1 MNFFV
6 ILIVAVFAV
15 NQLPDQSKVSNKTE
29 VAKPIVASSTPEKK
43 TTKQAVKPEP
53 PKQVVVQ
60 KEVKPEPPKQ
70 VVVQKEV
77 KPEPPKQVV
86 VQKEVKPEPPK
97 QEKIIQKNAKSTS
110 LFEKAVNFFSQYY
123 LIGLILAA
131 IAYVYFRT
139 RKKITLREILNKE
152 EFKPEPSVEPTIT
165 EEFKPEPSVEPTT
178 TEEVKSDSQSPES
191 SDEEKEK
198 K

>member
-29 VAKPIVASSTPEKK
+29 VAKPIVASATPEKK
-43 TTKQAVKPEP
+43 TIEQA
-53 PKQVVVQ
+53 
-60 KEVKPEPPKQ
+60 
-70 VVVQKEV
+70 V

-152 EFKPEPSVEPTIT
+152 KFKPEPSVKPTIT
-165 EEFKPEPSVEPTT
+165 EEFKPEPSVEPTI

-191 SDEEKEK
+191 SDEEEEK

>member
-29 VAKPIVASSTPEKK
+29 VAKPIVASPTPEKK
-43 TTKQAVKPEP
+43 TIEQAVKPEP

-60 KEVKPEPPKQ
+60 KEVKSEP
-70 VVVQKEV
+70 V
-77 KPEPPKQVV
+77 
-86 VQKEVKPEPPK
+86 K
-97 QEKIIQKNAKSTS
+97 QEKIIQETAKSTS
-110 LFEKAVNFFSQYY
+110 LSEKAVNFFSQYY

-165 EEFKPEPSVEPTT
+165 EEFKPEPSAEPIT

-191 SDEEKEK
+191 SDEEEEK

>member
-43 TTKQAVKPEP
+43 TIEQA
-53 PKQVVVQ
+53 
-60 KEVKPEPPKQ
+60 
-70 VVVQKEV
+70 V

-97 QEKIIQKNAKSTS
+97 QEKIIQETAKLTS

-152 EFKPEPSVEPTIT
+152 KFKPEPSVKPTIT
-165 EEFKPEPSVEPTT
+165 EEFKPEPSAEPTT

-191 SDEEKEK
+191 SDEEEK

>member
-43 TTKQAVKPEP
+43 TIEQA
-53 PKQVVVQ
+53 
-60 KEVKPEPPKQ
+60 
-70 VVVQKEV
+70 V

-97 QEKIIQKNAKSTS
+97 QEKIIQETAKSTS

-152 EFKPEPSVEPTIT
+152 EFKPEPSA
-165 EEFKPEPSVEPTT
+165 EPTT

-191 SDEEKEK
+191 SDEEEK

>member
-29 VAKPIVASSTPEKK
+29 VAKPIVASATPEKK
-43 TTKQAVKPEP
+43 TIEQA
-53 PKQVVVQ
+53 
-60 KEVKPEPPKQ
+60 
-70 VVVQKEV
+70 V

-97 QEKIIQKNAKSTS
+97 QEKIIQETAKSTS

-152 EFKPEPSVEPTIT
+152 KFKPEPSVKPTIT
-165 EEFKPEPSVEPTT
+165 EEFKPEPSAEPTT

-191 SDEEKEK
+191 SDEEEK

>member
-15 NQLPDQSKVSNKTE
+15 NQLPDQTKVSNKTE
-29 VAKPIVASSTPEKK
+29 EAKPIVASATPEKK
-43 TTKQAVKPEP
+43 TIEQA
-53 PKQVVVQ
+53 
-60 KEVKPEPPKQ
+60 
-70 VVVQKEV
+70 V

-97 QEKIIQKNAKSTS
+97 QEKIIQETAKSTS

-152 EFKPEPSVEPTIT
+152 EFKPEPSA
-165 EEFKPEPSVEPTT
+165 EPTT

-191 SDEEKEK
+191 SDEEEEK

>member
-1 MNFFV
+1 M
-6 ILIVAVFAV
+6 
-15 NQLPDQSKVSNKTE
+15 
-29 VAKPIVASSTPEKK
+29 
-43 TTKQAVKPEP
+43 
-53 PKQVVVQ
+53 
-60 KEVKPEPPKQ
+60 
-70 VVVQKEV
+70 VQKEV

-165 EEFKPEPSVEPTT
+165 EEFKPEPSAEPTT

-191 SDEEKEK
+191 SDEEEEK

>member
-6 ILIVAVFAV
+6 ILIATVIAV
-15 NQLPDQSKVSNKTE
+15 NQLPNQSKISNKTE
-29 VAKPIVASSTPEKK
+29 VAKPIIASTNPEKK
-43 TTKQAVKPEP
+43 TIEQAVKLETPKQVVVQKEVKSEP

-77 KPEPPKQVV
+77 KSEPV
-86 VQKEVKPEPPK
+86 K
-97 QEKIIQKNAKSTS
+97 QEKIIQVNAKSTS

-152 EFKPEPSVEPTIT
+152 KFKPEPSVKPTTT
-165 EEFKPEPSVEPTT
+165 EEFKPEPLVEATT
-178 TEEVKSDSQSPES
+178 TEEIKSDSQSPES
-191 SDEEKEK
+191 SDEEEK

>member
-29 VAKPIVASSTPEKK
+29 VAKPIVASATPEKK
-43 TTKQAVKPEP
+43 TIEQA
-53 PKQVVVQ
+53 
-60 KEVKPEPPKQ
+60 
-70 VVVQKEV
+70 V

-97 QEKIIQKNAKSTS
+97 QEKIIQETAKSTS

-152 EFKPEPSVEPTIT
+152 KFKPEPSVKPTIT
-165 EEFKPEPSVEPTT
+165 EEFKPEPSAEPTT

>member
-29 VAKPIVASSTPEKK
+29 VAKPIVASATPEKK
-43 TTKQAVKPEP
+43 TIEKA
-53 PKQVVVQ
+53 
-60 KEVKPEPPKQ
+60 
-70 VVVQKEV
+70 V

-97 QEKIIQKNAKSTS
+97 QEKIIQETAKSTS

-165 EEFKPEPSVEPTT
+165 EEFKPEPSVEPTITEEFKPEPSAEPTT

-191 SDEEKEK
+191 SDEEEEK

>member
-29 VAKPIVASSTPEKK
+29 VAKPIVASATPEKK
-43 TTKQAVKPEP
+43 TIEQAVKPEP

-77 KPEPPKQVV
+77 KPEPPSKKRLFKKLQNQLACLKKQ
-86 VQKEVKPEPPK
+86 
-97 QEKIIQKNAKSTS
+97 
-110 LFEKAVNFFSQYY
+110 
-123 LIGLILAA
+123 
-131 IAYVYFRT
+131 
-139 RKKITLREILNKE
+139 
-152 EFKPEPSVEPTIT
+152 
-165 EEFKPEPSVEPTT
+165 
-178 TEEVKSDSQSPES
+178 
-191 SDEEKEK
+191 
-198 K
+198 

>member
-6 ILIVAVFAV
+6 ILIATVIAV
-15 NQLPDQSKVSNKTE
+15 NQLPNQSKISNKTE
-29 VAKPIVASSTPEKK
+29 VAKPIVASATPEKK
-43 TTKQAVKPEP
+43 TIEQA
-53 PKQVVVQ
+53 
-60 KEVKPEPPKQ
+60 
-70 VVVQKEV
+70 V

-97 QEKIIQKNAKSTS
+97 QEKIIQETAKSTS

-165 EEFKPEPSVEPTT
+165 EEFKPEPSVEPTITEEFKPEPSAEPTT

-191 SDEEKEK
+191 SDEEEK

>member
-29 VAKPIVASSTPEKK
+29 VAKPIVASATPEKK
-43 TTKQAVKPEP
+43 TIEQA
-53 PKQVVVQ
+53 
-60 KEVKPEPPKQ
+60 
-70 VVVQKEV
+70 V

-97 QEKIIQKNAKSTS
+97 QEKIIQETAKSTS

-152 EFKPEPSVEPTIT
+152 EFKPEPSVEPITT
-165 EEFKPEPSVEPTT
+165 EEFKPEPSAEPTT

-191 SDEEKEK
+191 SDEEEK

>member
-29 VAKPIVASSTPEKK
+29 VAKPIVASATSEKK
-43 TTKQAVKPEP
+43 TIEQAVKLET

-60 KEVKPEPPKQ
+60 KEVKSEP
-70 VVVQKEV
+70 V
-77 KPEPPKQVV
+77 
-86 VQKEVKPEPPK
+86 K
-97 QEKIIQKNAKSTS
+97 QEKIIQVNAKSTS

-152 EFKPEPSVEPTIT
+152 EFKL
-165 EEFKPEPSVEPTT
+165 EPSVEPTT
-178 TEEVKSDSQSPES
+178 TEEFKPEPLVEATTTEEIKSDSQSPES
-191 SDEEKEK
+191 SDEEEK

>member
-29 VAKPIVASSTPEKK
+29 VAKPIVASATPEKK
-43 TTKQAVKPEP
+43 TIEQA
-53 PKQVVVQ
+53 
-60 KEVKPEPPKQ
+60 
-70 VVVQKEV
+70 V

-97 QEKIIQKNAKSTS
+97 QEKIIQETAKSTS

-152 EFKPEPSVEPTIT
+152 EFKPEPSVKPTIT
-165 EEFKPEPSVEPTT
+165 EEFKPEPSAEPTT

-191 SDEEKEK
+191 SDEEEK

>member
-43 TTKQAVKPEP
+43 TIEQA
-53 PKQVVVQ
+53 
-60 KEVKPEPPKQ
+60 
-70 VVVQKEV
+70 V

-97 QEKIIQKNAKSTS
+97 QEKIIQETAKSTS

-152 EFKPEPSVEPTIT
+152 EFKPEPSAEPTIT
-165 EEFKPEPSVEPTT
+165 EEFKPEPSAEPTT

-191 SDEEKEK
+191 SDEEEEK

>member
-6 ILIVAVFAV
+6 ILIVAVFVV
-15 NQLPDQSKVSNKTE
+15 NKLPDQSKVSNKTE
-29 VAKPIVASSTPEKK
+29 VAKPIIASTTPEKK
-43 TTKQAVKPEP
+43 TIEQAVKLET

-77 KPEPPKQVV
+77 KSERV
-86 VQKEVKPEPPK
+86 K
-97 QEKIIQKNAKSTS
+97 QEKIIQENAKSTS

-139 RKKITLREILNKE
+139 RKKITPREILNKE
-152 EFKPEPSVEPTIT
+152 EFKPEPSA
-165 EEFKPEPSVEPTT
+165 EPTT

>member
-29 VAKPIVASSTPEKK
+29 VAKPIIASTTPEKK
-43 TTKQAVKPEP
+43 TIEQAVKLEP

-60 KEVKPEPPKQ
+60 KEVKSEP
-70 VVVQKEV
+70 V
-77 KPEPPKQVV
+77 
-86 VQKEVKPEPPK
+86 K
-97 QEKIIQKNAKSTS
+97 QEKVIQENAKSTS

-152 EFKPEPSVEPTIT
+152 EFKPEPSVKPTIT
-165 EEFKPEPSVEPTT
+165 EEFKPEPSAEPTT

-191 SDEEKEK
+191 SDEEEK

>member
-29 VAKPIVASSTPEKK
+29 VAKPIVASATSEKK
-43 TTKQAVKPEP
+43 TIEQAVKLET

-60 KEVKPEPPKQ
+60 KEVKSEP
-70 VVVQKEV
+70 V
-77 KPEPPKQVV
+77 
-86 VQKEVKPEPPK
+86 K
-97 QEKIIQKNAKSTS
+97 QEKIIQETAKSTS

-152 EFKPEPSVEPTIT
+152 KFKPEPSVKPTIT
-165 EEFKPEPSVEPTT
+165 EEFKPEPSAEPTT

>member
-29 VAKPIVASSTPEKK
+29 VAKPIVASATPEKK
-43 TTKQAVKPEP
+43 TIEKA
-53 PKQVVVQ
+53 
-60 KEVKPEPPKQ
+60 
-70 VVVQKEV
+70 V

-97 QEKIIQKNAKSTS
+97 QEKIIQETAKSTS

-152 EFKPEPSVEPTIT
+152 EFKPEPSVEPI
-165 EEFKPEPSVEPTT
+165 T

>member
-43 TTKQAVKPEP
+43 TIEQA
-53 PKQVVVQ
+53 
-60 KEVKPEPPKQ
+60 VKPEPPKQ

-165 EEFKPEPSVEPTT
+165 EEFKPEPSVEPTIT
-178 TEEVKSDSQSPES
+178 EEFKPEPSVEPTITEEVKSDSQSPES
-191 SDEEKEK
+191 SDEEEEK

>member
-29 VAKPIVASSTPEKK
+29 VAKPIVASATPEKK
-43 TTKQAVKPEP
+43 TIEKA
-53 PKQVVVQ
+53 
-60 KEVKPEPPKQ
+60 
-70 VVVQKEV
+70 V

-97 QEKIIQKNAKSTS
+97 QEKIIQETAKSTS

-165 EEFKPEPSVEPTT
+165 EKFKPEPSAEPTT

-191 SDEEKEK
+191 SDEEEK

>member
-1 MNFFV
+1 
-6 ILIVAVFAV
+6 
-15 NQLPDQSKVSNKTE
+15 
-29 VAKPIVASSTPEKK
+29 
-43 TTKQAVKPEP
+43 
-53 PKQVVVQ
+53 VVQ

-77 KPEPPKQVV
+77 KSEPV
-86 VQKEVKPEPPK
+86 K
-97 QEKIIQKNAKSTS
+97 QEKIIQETAKSTS

-165 EEFKPEPSVEPTT
+165 EE
-178 TEEVKSDSQSPES
+178 VKSDSQSPES
-191 SDEEKEK
+191 SDEEEK

>member
-29 VAKPIVASSTPEKK
+29 VAKPIVASATPEKK
-43 TTKQAVKPEP
+43 TIEQA
-53 PKQVVVQ
+53 
-60 KEVKPEPPKQ
+60 
-70 VVVQKEV
+70 V

-97 QEKIIQKNAKSTS
+97 QEKIIQETAKSTS

-152 EFKPEPSVEPTIT
+152 EFKPEPSA
-165 EEFKPEPSVEPTT
+165 EPTT

-191 SDEEKEK
+191 SDEEEK

>member
-29 VAKPIVASSTPEKK
+29 VAKPIVASATPEKK
-43 TTKQAVKPEP
+43 TIEQA
-53 PKQVVVQ
+53 
-60 KEVKPEPPKQ
+60 
-70 VVVQKEV
+70 V

-97 QEKIIQKNAKSTS
+97 QEKIIQETAKSTS

-152 EFKPEPSVEPTIT
+152 EFKPDPSVEPITT
-165 EEFKPEPSVEPTT
+165 EEFKPEPSAEPTT

>member
-6 ILIVAVFAV
+6 ILIATVIAV
-15 NQLPDQSKVSNKTE
+15 NQLPNQSKISNKTE
-29 VAKPIVASSTPEKK
+29 VAKPIVASPTPEKK
-43 TTKQAVKPEP
+43 TIEQAVKPEP

-77 KPEPPKQVV
+77 KSEPV
-86 VQKEVKPEPPK
+86 K
-97 QEKIIQKNAKSTS
+97 QEKIIQETAKSTS

-165 EEFKPEPSVEPTT
+165 EEFKPEPSAEPTITEEFKPEPSVEPTT

-191 SDEEKEK
+191 SDEEEK

>member
-43 TTKQAVKPEP
+43 TIEQAVKPEP

-60 KEVKPEPPKQ
+60 KEVKSEP
-70 VVVQKEV
+70 V
-77 KPEPPKQVV
+77 
-86 VQKEVKPEPPK
+86 K

-152 EFKPEPSVEPTIT
+152 EFKPEPSVEPT
-165 EEFKPEPSVEPTT
+165 T

-191 SDEEKEK
+191 SDEEEK

>member
-43 TTKQAVKPEP
+43 TIEQAVKPEP

-77 KPEPPKQVV
+77 KPEPPKQAV

-97 QEKIIQKNAKSTS
+97 QEKIIQETAKSTS

-123 LIGLILAA
+123 LIGLILAV

-152 EFKPEPSVEPTIT
+152 EFKPEPSAEPTI
-165 EEFKPEPSVEPTT
+165 

-191 SDEEKEK
+191 SDEEEEQK
-198 K
+198 

>member
-6 ILIVAVFAV
+6 IFIVAVFAV

-29 VAKPIVASSTPEKK
+29 VAKPIVASATSEKK
-43 TTKQAVKPEP
+43 TIEQAVKLET

-60 KEVKPEPPKQ
+60 KEVKSEP
-70 VVVQKEV
+70 V
-77 KPEPPKQVV
+77 
-86 VQKEVKPEPPK
+86 K
-97 QEKIIQKNAKSTS
+97 QENIIQETAKSTS

-152 EFKPEPSVEPTIT
+152 EFKPEPSVEPITT
-165 EEFKPEPSVEPTT
+165 EEFKPKPSAEPTT

-191 SDEEKEK
+191 SDEEEEK